1 MGIKN
6 DAKELKGILDNI
18 KVSLE
23 GVNDT
28 SGDFASNLKDTNS
41 SLSEIAKISSDYLS
55 NSKEIT
61 QLSSDELSALA
72 SKLEKE
78 RDLLKSKTAFLKV
91 SRDQKLEGLEEL
103 KNQKHLI
110 DSEVKRLSSVM
121 HRSNTQQKFLDKQ
134 LQKQKSINSN
144 ISLEESLIDDA
155 NVALENGEKLL
166 DKQGKSLDGIQNKLK
181 RAAKT
186 SKGME
191 GLGKALDKIDIPFAN
206 LLNPLQLINQLI
218 QFMVGGFLE
227 FDTIIG
233 DTAKSMN
240 MTYAEAEA
248 TNRAAMKISKTMVD
262 IDGNAKELSVTFK
275 EITKTNVA
283 LQNSLGTSV
292 GIQDL
297 NKGLQEGI
305 GLMAEFEKFA
315 GLSSDETQGILK
327 FSLGTGKEVKSSVKE
342 LMAGYKVRGLQSK
355 LMLNEKDAMKA
366 ISKTS
371 KATQLSI
378 KGGAQGLG
386 EALAAAK
393 ALGTSL
399 DKVDGIAG
407 SILNFEESIASEL
420 EAELLI
426 GRDLNLE
433 KARQAALDNDLAT
446 LASEI
451 AKNVGSA
458 AEFSGMNRIQ
468 QEAIAKAVGMT
479 REDLAASLMEQE
491 ALQAVS
497 ANSVEDAYEKLM
509 ALDSETEKQ
518 EYLNQLGNESLAK
531 QFEQKSIQEGITAS
545 KEKEQQELV
554 ASVKS
559 MADLGK
565 QIQSYLDKAREVFHT
580 LGGWK
585 SVFVVLGG
593 IMTMKLVKG
602 IATFGKGLK
611 DGLRGMRLLNKL
623 SKSEARSSIV
633 GGAFK
638 MAGSAGIIGA
648 ALVGGIIASGLT
660 YLAMADDLF
669 SPGGG
674 KSGYGNRTLMGP
686 EGAIALNDKDD
697 IVAGTDLF
705 SKGNDVSSEG
715 GGATK
720 MGGAG
725 AMSIGSD
732 MSSVVAAIN
741 SLGAKVEAMAS
752 RPINVGVGSTQ
763 IIEAT
768 IGNNPNT
775 VGVETGKNDFEIN

>member
-6 DAKELKGILDNI
+6 DAKELKSILDNI

-28 SGDFASNLKDTNS
+28 SGDFASNLRDTNS
-41 SLSEIAKISSDYLS
+41 SLSEIAKLSSEYFD
-55 NSKEIT
+55 NSKNIYE
-61 QLSSDELSALA
+61 LSSEELNTLA

-78 RDLLKSKTAFLKV
+78 KDLLKSKTAFLKV

-103 KNQKHLI
+103 KNQKSLI
-110 DSEVKRLSSVM
+110 DSEVKRLSSIKG
-121 HRSNTQQKFLDKQ
+121 RSNIQQKFLDKQ
-134 LQKQKSINSN
+134 IQKQKTINGEISI
-144 ISLEESLIDDA
+144 EESLINDA
-155 NVALENGEKLL
+155 NIAIENGEKLL
-166 DKQGKSLDGIQNKLK
+166 NEQGKALDGIQNKLK
-181 RAAKT
+181 GAAKT
-186 SKGME
+186 AKSME
-191 GLGKALDKIDIPFAN
+191 GIGKALDKIDIPFAN
-206 LLNPLQLINQLI
+206 MLNPLQLINQLM
-218 QFMVGGFLE
+218 QFVVGGFLK

-248 TNRAAMKISKTMVD
+248 TNRAAMEISQTMVD
-262 IDGNAKELSVTFK
+262 VNGKAQELSVTFK
-275 EITKTNVA
+275 EITKTNTA
-283 LQNSLGTSV
+283 LQTSLGTSV

-342 LMAGYKVRGLQSK
+342 LMAGFKVRGLENK
-355 LMLNEKDAMKA
+355 LMLNTKDAMKA

-393 ALGTSL
+393 ALGTNL
-399 DKVDGIAG
+399 GKVDDIAG
-407 SILNFEESIASEL
+407 SLLNFEQSIANEL
-420 EAELLI
+420 EAELLL

-446 LASEI
+446 VASEI
-451 AKNVGSA
+451 AANVGTA
-458 AEFSGMNRIQ
+458 AEFQDMGRIQ
-468 QEAIAKAVGMT
+468 AEALAKAVGMT
-479 REDLAASLMEQE
+479 RDELAATLMEQE

-518 EYLNQLGNESLAK
+518 AFLNQLGNEELAR
-531 QFEQKSIQEGITAS
+531 QFEQKSTQEAILAA
-545 KEKEQQELV
+545 KDKEQEKMVQGIE
-554 ASVKS
+554 S
-559 MADLGK
+559 MAKLGK
-565 QIQSYLDKAREVFHT
+565 QIQGYLDKAREVFHT

-585 SVFVVLGG
+585 SVFVVLGT
-593 IMTMKLVKG
+593 IMTAKLIKG
-602 IATFGKGLK
+602 IATFGSGLK
-611 DGLRGMRLLNKL
+611 DGLRKMRLLSKL
-623 SKSEARSSIV
+623 SKSDARSSIV

-638 MAGSAGIIGA
+638 MMGPLGPIGA
-648 ALVGGIIASGLT
+648 ALVGGIIAGGLT

-669 SPGGG
+669 SAGGG
-674 KSGYGNRTLMGP
+674 KSGYGSRTLMGP
-686 EGAIALNDKDD
+686 EGAIALNNKDD
-697 IVAGTDLF
+697 VIAGTDLF
-705 SKGNDVSSEG
+705 KKGNDVSSEG

-725 AMSIGSD
+725 TMSVNSD